1 MVFSINKNATLPQLK
16 LELINDGR
24 NDFHKF
30 HEQIQNANIFFTMT
44 DINTGVKKIAK
55 KITYPVQ
62 KLPENDCV
70 GEEFYIAYN
79 FTTRD
84 TAVAGNFVGQFEIEF
99 LDGSGLLI
107 VPIQEPLYINIL
119 DAGIKK

>member
-1 MVFSINKNATLPQLK
+1 MVFNINKNATLPQLK

-24 NDFHKF
+24 NDFRKF

-55 KITYPVQ
+55 KITGVVQ
-62 KLPENDCV
+62 KLPENCV
-70 GEEFYIAYN
+70 GEEFYIVYN
-79 FTTRD
+79 FTSRD
-84 TAVAGNFVGQFEIEF
+84 TSVAGNFVGQFEIEF

-107 VPIQEPLYINIL
+107 VPIQENLYINIL
-119 DAGIKK
+119 DNGIKK